1 MSKARFLGLITAR
14 GGSRGIPGK
23 NLAPLAGR
31 PLIAWTIQAA
41 RQSACLDRVLVS
53 TDDDRIARV
62 SRELG
67 AEVPFIRPARL
78 ARDDSPHLEVVLHA
92 LDWLEENQGYRPAA
106 VVLLQPTSP
115 LRRSRDIEEAV
126 ALWQDRQA
134 QCVVSVC
141 PAPSH
146 PYLVKRLDEQGA
158 LVDFVPT
165 PPGYLRRQDLPP
177 ALALNGAVYV
187 ADPGFLRRERT
198 WFGPRTYPYPM
209 PARRSLDIDTPWDL
223 ELAGLILGRE
233 ARRP

>member
-1 MSKARFLGLITAR
+1 MSRAGFLGLITAR

-31 PLIAWTIQAA
+31 PLIAWTIGAA
-41 RQSACLDRVLVS
+41 RRCSCLERVVVS
-53 TDDDRIARV
+53 TDDPDIARV
-62 SRELG
+62 SRQLG
-67 AEVPFIRPARL
+67 AEVPFLRPAHL
-78 ARDDSPHLEVVLHA
+78 AADDSPHLDTVLHA
-92 LDWLEENQGYRPAA
+92 LDWLEENQGYRPLA

-115 LRRSRDIEEAV
+115 LRRARDIEGAV
-126 ALWQDRQA
+126 KLWQDQKA

-146 PYLVKRLDEQGA
+146 PYLVKRLDPKGT

-177 ALALNGAVYV
+177 ALALNGAIYV
-187 ADPGFLRRERT
+187 ADPEFLRRERT
-198 WFGPRTYPYPM
+198 WFGPRTYPYHM
-209 PARRSLDIDTPWDL
+209 PASRSLDIDTPWDL

-233 ARRP
+233 TEPA